1 MGPNV
6 AYRIHFFPPRDPH
19 TLFIKTI
26 PPSCPR
32 EELLAV
38 ISKVEG
44 GELRRLIIGQPN
56 PYKYFHR
63 VGWITYTSEEA
74 CEYALKTFNNYKFPD
89 FSLMLTTHIHRG
101 GEQVRVTPAL
111 SSDPERLA
119 RDLKQLR
126 QLAVQLDSEKGISE
140 NILVKRDDQDLDRDL
155 AVSTPSLPCLIQVLT
170 SDCRCIKK

>member
-1 MGPNV
+1 MRPMRKPNV
-6 AYRIHFFPPRDPH
+6 LVTRIHFFPPRDPH

-63 VGWITYTSEEA
+63 VGWITYTSDEA
-74 CEYALKTFNNYKFPD
+74 CEYALKNFNNYKV
-89 FSLMLTTHIHRG
+89 SKHI
-101 GEQVRVTPAL
+101 
-111 SSDPERLA
+111 
-119 RDLKQLR
+119 
-126 QLAVQLDSEKGISE
+126 
-140 NILVKRDDQDLDRDL
+140 ILYQCWPKY
-155 AVSTPSLPCLIQVLT
+155 
-170 SDCRCIKK
+170 